1 MTHHHHPCW
10 RQDIAPLTLAIV
22 GLLFLAGAAV
32 VTFTTPSWFT
42 ETVPVGSRLEVTG
55 TYHVPRPT
63 SVLPAPNA
71 VIGDVCSPAGAT
83 GASVAGPV
91 VCRVIRV
98 GELRWMLS

>member
-1 MTHHHHPCW
+1 MTHHHRPSW

-32 VTFTTPSWFT
+32 VTFTTPSRFT
-42 ETVPVGSRLEVTG
+42 ETVPTGPRLEVTG

-63 SVLPAPNA
+63 TVLPAPNA
-71 VIGDVCSPAGAT
+71 VIGDVCSLVGAT

-91 VCRVIRV
+91 TCRVMRA
-98 GELRWMLS
+98 GELRWALS